1 MNNDNKLLLVSKI
14 QITEAKFMS
23 MDGLPCPPPPSF
35 PSASVVSLHWASLC
49 FSPFIGPVPALVAPF
64 TEPAP
69 AFLPSLSQ
77 PLLLSLPSL
86 LQVDFTTQV
95 PEGGL
100 WLVLTRLVVPLGLLN
115 QTLCSQLQE
124 QVTILP
130 RPRDQV
136 SDGHTT
142 LFLEQEKEAWNTDHI
157 LIAFLWLK
165 SNAAGGN
172 WSF

>member
-1 MNNDNKLLLVSKI
+1 MVSL
-14 QITEAKFMS
+14 APH
-23 MDGLPCPPPPSF
+23 LPPSLL
-35 PSASVVSLHWASLC
+35 PQLS
-49 FSPFIGPVPALVAPF
+49 PF
-64 TEPAP
+64 TEPVS

-86 LQVDFTTQV
+86 LQVDLTTQV

-115 QTLCSQLQE
+115 QTLRSQLQE
-124 QVTILP
+124 QVAILP

-142 LFLEQEKEAWNTDHI
+142 LFLEQEKEAWNTDHV

-172 WSF
+172 WSSLITNLRKSQKSIAGEKGKRDRWTV